1 MSAAEPQGDRL
12 WRDLVAAH
20 DALPARDIEPDRQ
33 QAPHLALLTYSDARI
48 AENRLHEPAV
58 IDHDT
63 DKIVTV
69 E

>member
-1 MSAAEPQGDRL
+1 
-12 WRDLVAAH
+12 LVAAH

-33 QAPHLALLTYSDARI
+33 QAPHLALLTCSDARI